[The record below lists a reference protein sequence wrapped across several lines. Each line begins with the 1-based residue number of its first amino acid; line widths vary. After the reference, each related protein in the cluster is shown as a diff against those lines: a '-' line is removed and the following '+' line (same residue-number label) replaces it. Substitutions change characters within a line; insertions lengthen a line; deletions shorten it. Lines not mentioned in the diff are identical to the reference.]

1 MACEGENLK
10 YEAVVRLH
18 APGFCSV
25 KTRFV
30 VSTFTLR
37 CLTETER
44 RIAET
49 ENLISRTDRL
59 LDVIGQQ
66 MIFAPRN
73 RTSKTPF
80 LR

>member
-1 MACEGENLK
+1 MACEGENLT
-10 YEAVVRLH
+10 YETVVRLH

-30 VSTFTLR
+30 VSAITLR

-59 LDVIGQQ
+59 LDAIRQQ
-66 MIFAPRN
+66 MIFAPLN
-73 RTSKTPF
+73 RTSVTPF
-80 LR
+80 VR